1 MKYLFIDTEENL
13 NKGSIVLYQLTEV
26 LQFSDSNRIVQYS
39 IVIEFVMKL
48 GKLCVKKSIN
58 L

>member
-1 MKYLFIDTEENL
+1 MKYVVIDTEENF

-26 LQFSDSNRIVQYS
+26 LQFSESNRIVQYR

-48 GKLCVKKSIN
+48 GNCVKKSIN